1 MRGWMMTGMMALA
14 LLASTATAAE
24 EPGPAEVRDAVQLRL
39 DQTFGEGVFKAR
51 RTQSLEAQPH
61 GSPGDEHAWLLVRYT
76 TELKLLQDYRLSSWD
91 TLNIG
96 TLVQLL
102 GSNPRGVRGVAAVGN
117 HRGDVLQIEGTM
129 AFVQEADQWLPSLS
143 SARIESAA
151 QTAVP
156 PSPIRDELEQRI
168 AEIGASLEDDD
179 PDVGG
184 LDLGADL
191 EQIVADVEC
200 RLADRRGMV
209 RLATAA
215 ATTEYFALG
224 TGLAEV
230 LGADRLHVRQT
241 TGSVDNVLLL
251 HDGLVDAA
259 LIQNDIAH
267 LAYAGL
273 GPFQGKLPMTEL
285 RALAALFPEQVH
297 VVTVRGSGIEN
308 LADLRGAAV
317 DIGPD
322 DSGSRFN
329 AAQVLAAAGLT
340 LGDLGRV
347 QGSAPGDAL
356 DDLVAGRLQ
365 AAIMTGAP
373 PYPEVSSHAIA
384 APLQLLSLTDEQVAE
399 LTRDAPYLLPMTI
412 PARTYPGQEE
422 PVKTL
427 GVSALLVAR
436 EELADEIAV
445 ELVETLMADDTP
457 LAQHTVQAWYI
468 SPWTAERGLPLPLH
482 PAAAQAIERL
492 RAGTGGR

>member
-1 MRGWMMTGMMALA
+1 MRGWILTGMMALA
-14 LLASTATAAE
+14 LFASTATAAE
-24 EPGPAEVRDAVQLRL
+24 EPGSAEVREAVQLRL

-51 RTQSLEAQPH
+51 RTQALEAGPH
-61 GSPGDEHAWLLVRYT
+61 ASPGDDHAWLLVRYT

-102 GSNPRGVRGVAAVGN
+102 GSNARGVRGVAAVGN

-143 SARIESAA
+143 AARLESASQSA
-151 QTAVP
+151 P
-156 PSPIRDELEQRI
+156 PSSPIREELEQRI
-168 AEIGASLEDDD
+168 AELGATIEDDD
-179 PDVGG
+179 TDAGG

-230 LGADRLHVRQT
+230 LGADRVHVRQT

-251 HDGLVDAA
+251 RDSLVDVA

-297 VVTVRGSGIEN
+297 VVTIRGSGIET

-340 LGDLGRV
+340 LADLGGV
-347 QGSAPGDAL
+347 QGSSPGDAL
-356 DDLVAGRLQ
+356 DDLVAGRIQ

-373 PYPEVSSHAIA
+373 PYPEVSSHAIG
-384 APLQLLSLTDEQVAE
+384 APLKLLSLTEQEVDG
-399 LTRDAPYLLPMTI
+399 LTRDAPFLLPMSI
-412 PARTYPGQEE
+412 PARTYPGQDAA
-422 PVKTL
+422 VRTL

-436 EELADEIAV
+436 EDLADEIAV
-445 ELVETLMADDTP
+445 ELVETLMANDTP
-457 LAQHTVQAWYI
+457 LAQYTVQAWYI

-482 PAAAQAIERL
+482 PAAAQVIERL
-492 RAGTGGR
+492 RAGAGGQ